1 MFTEYLLKMA
11 RKFLITGATGFIGSM
26 LLRKL
31 ISINEDVEIILRENS
46 NTVAYIK
53 KSFKRI

>member
-1 MFTEYLLKMA
+1 MA

-53 KSFKRI
+53 K